1 MHRLRN
7 WRATRRHA
15 PEDSFDNQLGN
26 LMKTENCILGLS
38 ATLALIALVGCAATT
53 TRDSTGQYIDDSA
66 ITTKVKAALFN
77 DPSLKSNEISV
88 QTFKGR
94 VQLSGFVQSQENI
107 DQAVADAR
115 GVRGVASVDNDM
127 RLR

>member
-1 MHRLRN
+1 MVVL
-7 WRATRRHA
+7 T
-15 PEDSFDNQLGN
+15 
-26 LMKTENCILGLS
+26 
-38 ATLALIALVGCAATT
+38 
-53 TRDSTGQYIDDSA
+53 

-94 VQLSGFVQSQENI
+94 VQLSGLVQSQENI